1 LKKKQQQARND
12 VMHGNIIG
20 SLAGILP
27 FLIIS
32 FVVIGAV
39 LYALFIFLAPL
50 AAIVAAVLLPLF
62 PILLFGAPL
71 KSAIPFVIYDAV
83 IIGVLY
89 LLKKKKEVEISKW

>member
-1 LKKKQQQARND
+1 
-12 VMHGNIIG
+12 MHGNIIG
-20 SLAGILP
+20 FLGGVLP
-27 FLIIS
+27 FL
-32 FVVIGAV
+32 VVIGAV

-62 PILLFGAPL
+62 PIILFGAPL
-71 KSAIPFVIYDAV
+71 KSAIPYVIYEAV